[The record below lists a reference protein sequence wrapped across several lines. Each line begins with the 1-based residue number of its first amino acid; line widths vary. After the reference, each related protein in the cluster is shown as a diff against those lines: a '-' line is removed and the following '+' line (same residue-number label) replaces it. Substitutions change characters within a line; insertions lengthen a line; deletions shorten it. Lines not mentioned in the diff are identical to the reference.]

1 MISDGEIELYYDKV
15 KEKKKGIDGE
25 EVKDGEEGKE
35 GKEEEEDR
43 VRKIST
49 LLRFERTTSDSSRY
63 KVNGNLIKVK
73 DWSQNIKKA

>member
-35 GKEEEEDR
+35 DKEEDR
-43 VRKIST
+43 ARKIST
-49 LLRFERTTSDSSRY
+49 LLRYERTSSDSSRY
-63 KVNGNLIKVK
+63 KVNGNRIKVK
-73 DWSQNIKKA
+73 DWS